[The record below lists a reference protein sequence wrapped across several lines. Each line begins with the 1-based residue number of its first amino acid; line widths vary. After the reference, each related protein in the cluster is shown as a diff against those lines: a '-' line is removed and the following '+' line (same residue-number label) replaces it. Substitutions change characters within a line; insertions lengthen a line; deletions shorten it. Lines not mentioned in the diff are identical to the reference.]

1 MRSLIRVL
9 RQGLAAGV
17 VLAGGDGFA
26 DERRDRAPT
35 PVFEHDV
42 RPILKAHCFH
52 CHGEGEEIE
61 NGVDLRLRR
70 FIVHAHTETGERV
83 VTPGVAAESALLRLI
98 RSGDMPKG
106 EKKLSAQEAATI
118 EAWIS
123 AGAPA
128 ARPEPESL
136 SAGFYLTEEE
146 RTFWSFQPVRRPPAP
161 FSTAAAPESKRAP
174 NPIDAFVQ
182 TRMQEAGLIA
192 APEAD
197 RRTLARR
204 TYLNLLGFPPEPE
217 DVERFLSDFRTDAY
231 ERLVD
236 RLLASPAYGERWGRH
251 WLDVAGYADSNGY
264 AEADSVRDHAWRYR
278 DYVIRAFNEDKPW
291 DEFIIEQL
299 AGDELAEATHENAA
313 ERMRDPTARQQL
325 IATGFLR
332 LAPDGTGDGEA
343 DQNLARNQVVAET
356 VNIVSSSLLGL
367 TVGCA
372 QCHDHRYDPVSQADY
387 YALRAIFEPGF
398 DWKHWRNPEGRLV
411 SLFSDE
417 DRVQAGSIEA
427 EARRIDAAAE
437 QLRRELLD
445 AVFEKELAKLPEN
458 LREMARV
465 ARITPAS
472 ERSAE
477 QRELFTLYPSADV
490 QGALDLYD
498 PEANAKVGEKQG
510 EAAVLRATKPRE
522 PKAMVLTERAA
533 DPPASFVFHRGDHDD
548 PRQEVQPAD
557 LEVLRGPEEGR
568 IAVRDET
575 LASSGRRLAYAKRLT
590 GGEHPLVPRVLVNRM
605 WLHHFGRGIVASPG
619 DFGALGDAPSHPGLL
634 DWLASEFVEGGWRL
648 KSLQRLI
655 LTSQAY
661 RQSAD
666 NPASAEA
673 DTENRY
679 LARWKP
685 RRLEAESV
693 RDSILAA
700 SGSLQRRLYGEPVP
714 VAQDDAGR
722 VVTGNQQRDARGDP
736 TLVGSI
742 GEEAHRRSVYVQV
755 RRTLPLTVLEAFD
768 APVLAPNCEMR
779 SVSVAPSQALTLLND
794 SFVAEQ
800 SLRFADRL
808 MARTGQAGTSARVR
822 EAWMI
827 AFGDEPSPEEL
838 RRAEEYL
845 TAQSAQFRQHFA
857 GNEESPAADRS
868 TNDEKADR
876 LALATL
882 CQALLGSS
890 RFLYIE

>member
-1 MRSLIRVL
+1 MRTLTKVL
-9 RQGLAAGV
+9 RQSLAAGV
-17 VLAGGDGFA
+17 ILASSDGFA
-26 DERRDRAPT
+26 DEERDPAFT
-35 PVFEHDV
+35 PVFERDV

-70 FIVHAHTETGERV
+70 FIIDARTESGEPV
-83 VTPGVAAESALLRLI
+83 VTPGAAAESALLRLI

-106 EKKLSAQEAATI
+106 EKKLNAQQASTI
-118 EAWIS
+118 ETWIS

-136 SAGFYLTEEE
+136 SSGFYLTEEE
-146 RTFWSFQPVRRPPAP
+146 RNFWSFQPV
-161 FSTAAAPESKRAP
+161 TKPEVPSETVVNPGATQVG
-174 NPIDAFVQ
+174 NPIDAFIQ
-182 TRMQEAGLIA
+182 DRMQEVGLTA

-204 TYLNLLGFPPEPE
+204 LHLDLLGMPPEPE
-217 DVERFLSDFRTDAY
+217 DVERILSDDRPDAY

-264 AEADSVRDHAWRYR
+264 AEADSIRHHAWRYR

-291 DEFIIEQL
+291 DEFVVEQL
-299 AGDELAEATHENAA
+299 AGDELAGATQEDAA
-313 ERMRDPTARQQL
+313 ERMLNPTAREQL

-356 VNIVSSSLLGL
+356 LTIVSSSLLGL

-387 YALRAIFEPGF
+387 YRLRAIFEPGF
-398 DWKHWRNPEGRLV
+398 DWKNWRNPDARLV

-417 DRVQAGSIEA
+417 DRARADSIEA
-427 EARRIDAAAE
+427 EARKIDAMAE
-437 QLRRELLD
+437 ELRRELLD
-445 AVFEKELAKLPEN
+445 EVFEKELARLPEN
-458 LREMARV
+458 LRAAARV
-465 ARITPAS
+465 ARNTPAS

-477 QRELFTLYPSADV
+477 QRDLFTLYPSADV

-498 PEANAKVGEKQG
+498 PEANKKVGEKQG
-510 EAAVLRATKPRE
+510 EAAALRATKPPE
-522 PKAMVLTERAA
+522 PKAMVLTERKGT
-533 DPPASFVFHRGDHDD
+533 PPDSFVFYRGDHDD
-548 PRQEVQPAD
+548 PRQAVEPAD
-557 LEVLRGPEEGR
+557 LEVLRGPEKGDLSAPE
-568 IAVRDET
+568 ET
-575 LASSGRRLAYAKRLT
+575 LASSGRRWAYAQWLT
-590 GGEHPLVPRVLVNRM
+590 SGEHPLVARVLVNRM

-619 DFGALGDAPSHPGLL
+619 DFGALGDAPSHPELL
-634 DWLASEFVEGGWRL
+634 DWLASEFVESGWRL
-648 KSLQRLI
+648 KDLHRLI
-655 LTSQAY
+655 LTSQVY
-661 RQSAD
+661 RQSAH

-673 DTENRY
+673 DLENRH
-679 LARWKP
+679 LTRWKP
-685 RRLEAESV
+685 RRLEAEAV
-693 RDSILAA
+693 RDSILSV

-714 VAQDDAGR
+714 LAQDDAGR
-722 VVTGNQQRDARGDP
+722 VVTGNQQQDARGDP

-742 GEEAHRRSVYVQV
+742 GEDAHRRSVYLQV

-779 SVSVAPSQALTLLND
+779 PVSVAPSQALALLND

-808 MARTGQAGTSARVR
+808 MAQIGLGGAAAIVC

-827 AFGDEPSPEEL
+827 AFGEEPSPEEL

-845 TAQSAQFRQHFA
+845 TEQTAQLRQHFA
-857 GNEESPAADRS
+857 GSEESVTGGSSIDDA
-868 TNDEKADR
+868 KAQR
-876 LALATL
+876 LALASF

-890 RFLYIE
+890 RFLYID